1 MMKSRMALALL
12 ASLVVAGCSGTD
24 ATSPTRRDLR
34 PHLDP
39 SVDRSSADADPEWKE
54 HSSHDRSSLRIKF
67 EKWFTTSP
75 NMVGNT
81 SYGPGT
87 FSGKIIG
94 RSVSADGNIVHLKAL
109 YTVTD
114 RRGRSFTAQ
123 IEGDENLTT
132 RDAVLDG
139 EVIEGRLLGAAV
151 HVTFDIITPCAMAV
165 GPSVIGT
172 CFQGIIR
179 VRRQK

>member
-1 MMKSRMALALL
+1 MALALL
-12 ASLVVAGCSGTD
+12 ASLAVAGCAGTD
-24 ATSPTRRDLR
+24 ATSPTPRDLR
-34 PHLDP
+34 PNVDL
-39 SVDRSSADADPEWKE
+39 SADRSSA
-54 HSSHDRSSLRIKF
+54 HDRSSLRIKF

-94 RSVSADGNIVHLKAL
+94 RTVSADGNIIHLKAL

-114 RRGRSFTAQ
+114 KRGRSFTAQ
-123 IEGDENLTT
+123 IEGDENVTT
-132 RDAVLDG
+132 QDAVLDG
-139 EVIEGRLLGAAV
+139 QVIEGRLLGADV
-151 HVTFDIITPCAMAV
+151 HVTFDVITPCAMAV

>member
-1 MMKSRMALALL
+1 M
-12 ASLVVAGCSGTD
+12 VAGCSGTD
-24 ATSPTRRDLR
+24 ATSPIRRDLR
-34 PHLDP
+34 PGLDP
-39 SVDRSSADADPEWKE
+39 NADRSSADADP
-54 HSSHDRSSLRIKF
+54 RSSLRIKF

-87 FSGKIIG
+87 FSGKILG

-114 RRGRSFTAQ
+114 KRGRSFTAQ

-132 RDAVLDG
+132 KDAVLDG
-139 EVIEGRLLGAAV
+139 EVIDGRLLGAQV

-179 VRRQK
+179 VRRRK